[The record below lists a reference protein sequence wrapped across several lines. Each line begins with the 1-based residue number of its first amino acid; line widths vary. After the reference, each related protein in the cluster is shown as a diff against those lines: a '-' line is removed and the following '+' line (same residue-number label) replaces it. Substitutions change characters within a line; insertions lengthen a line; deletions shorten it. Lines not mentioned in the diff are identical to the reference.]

1 MANKPEIDSNKS
13 KGKQKTKAQ
22 EKRELLAKVN
32 KLDKALTK
40 IDAEKARLETKIKK
54 LETER
59 NDIKERLEGAIKEL
73 AQKQGLDLSKPDD
86 KNKTFNIQDKDT
98 PHNPQAN
105 QNPQK

>member
-1 MANKPEIDSNKS
+1 MANKPETDSNKS
-13 KGKQKTKAQ
+13 KEKQKTKAQ

-32 KLDKALTK
+32 KLDKAITK
-40 IDAEKARLETKIKK
+40 IDAEKARLEAKIKK
-54 LETER
+54 LEIER
-59 NDIKERLEGAIKEL
+59 NDIKEKLEGAIKEL

-86 KNKTFNIQDKDT
+86 KHKTLNTQDKDT